1 MRKLIVTEWVSL
13 DGVVQSPAY
22 ADEDPSGGF
31 AHGGWHLPY
40 FGDVSMKWVVDNVTN
55 AGGFLLGRRTYDVFA
70 AHWPN
75 ASEAEQMLA
84 QPLNTLPKFVASRTL
99 KQPLT
104 WQNSTLLDGD
114 LAARVAAL
122 KSEDGKYLLA
132 IGSTRLVQ
140 SLITHDLVDE
150 FRLMIDPVV
159 LGGGK
164 RLFRDDGVL
173 RRFRLTFSEATTTGA
188 ILATYTLEKGESGNA

>member
-1 MRKLIVTEWVSL
+1 
-13 DGVVQSPAY
+13 
-22 ADEDPSGGF
+22 
-31 AHGGWHLPY
+31 
-40 FGDVSMKWVVDNVTN
+40 MKWVVDNVTN
-55 AGGFLLGRRTYDVFA
+55 AGGFLIGRRTYDVFA

-104 WQNSTLLDGD
+104 WQNTTLLDGD

-132 IGSTRLVQ
+132 IGSTKLVQ

-150 FRLMIDPVV
+150 FRLMIDPIV

>member
-22 ADEDPSGGF
+22 ADEDTSGGF

-40 FGDVSMKWVVDNVTN
+40 FGDASMRWVVDNVTK

-84 QPLNTLPKFVASRTL
+84 QPLNALPKFVASTTL

-122 KSEDGKYLLA
+122 KSKDGKYLLA